1 MGGGRGSRTKERD
14 EGSEVG
20 AGVGKLL
27 GLNRGTDD
35 ENVPSVRLMVN
46 LLNTCL
52 RSGDGGLF
60 GGGMG
65 NSFVSAHGSKIG
77 VIDRSV
83 GDNLVSI
90 SGGEI
95 YVSDQ
100 GQ

>member
-1 MGGGRGSRTKERD
+1 MW
-14 EGSEVG
+14 
-20 AGVGKLL
+20 
-27 GLNRGTDD
+27 
-35 ENVPSVRLMVN
+35 
-46 LLNTCL
+46 NTCL